1 MAKKQGR
8 PTKYTASIHDDLV
21 YKLVMDNKS
30 NDSIADLL
38 GIGARTFYD
47 WLDRYPSFS
56 QSYKKGVE
64 SKLDNVEMSLYQRAF
79 GMTYKETTKTVVKG
93 KKGEDI
99 GKAEVREVTKY
110 LPPDVA
116 AMCFILKTQRRD
128 KWAERQEVDVND
140 GNLVI
145 NVSPAVKKKNNEEE

>member
-145 NVSPAVKKKNNEEE
+145 NVSPAVKKTSNEEE